1 VTDNLN
7 MGLCAS
13 AHEDIVEDVV
23 VQIAEKQPWAVIQKT
38 LSTGDLLLLSGFEWI
53 PQLTGRDKFFTE
65 ENRMW
70 TYVGFVYIKN
80 DTPFLIEL
88 ESKDTL
94 LRHMNG
100 DFKSGAVKLV
110 RAEDRIFKKK
120 AGESNDVN
128 YYTRG
133 CIRHLQNY
141 KQNKS
146 DKIAI
151 MKSINGLT
159 GKKFDRDMKNVFQAH
174 LAQGEFSTT
183 VVDESE
189 FFCTELVLMILEIYE
204 LLIKGTYNPLV
215 VTTED
220 FEKMQNLERGAFY
233 GAKIPINLDYGV
245 GVQWDKLLIHYDPAK
260 PMDAHCSKTL
270 EETESLELIDTK
282 DGEKLLKMG
291 EKAANDAINFDKEQ
305 KFDEASELY
314 KKAIGCLNQY
324 IIMDKYFREA
334 ETGPFLTSFNET
346 EYNRALNLLQKY
358 RRRHLIV
365 SHPTHMTTEEKKFD
379 LELEE
384 KVELKDWQ
392 KERNLTA
399 ADKLQH
405 RTDDLIENIGDKIW
419 GLFGSKKPKSKWSEL
434 LGKTGEDGEDNDD
447 EQDGDAKEKAEKP
460 KKIYNNPL
468 LAKMRA
474 KGLLKK
480 KMSSTVTE
488 LVNSARLEKY
498 ESNSSGGGTEG
509 SMPTSALEND
519 KKKIEEDN
527 NNSNNGGIEGLTSTS
542 ALENDKKKV
551 PVTPKQGTGGEGKK
565 SSGAG
570 KKSLGASKKKS
581 SAGEKISSAG
591 EKISSTGK
599 VVSNTGKKTQNNSPG
614 GKKSSDKG
622 AGKKLS
628 SAGIK
633 RNSTSGGKSAGG
645 KTKSGGGG
653 GKKKSS

>member
-1 VTDNLN
+1 

-245 GVQWDKLLIHYDPAK
+245 GVQWDKLLIQYDPAK

-324 IIMDKYFREA
+324 VIMDKYFREA

-365 SHPTHMTTEEKKFD
+365 SHPTHMTTEEKNFD

-384 KVELKDWQ
+384 KAELKDWQ

-498 ESNSSGGGTEG
+498 ES
-509 SMPTSALEND
+509 
-519 KKKIEEDN
+519 K
-527 NNSNNGGIEGLTSTS
+527 
-542 ALENDKKKV
+542 
-551 PVTPKQGTGGEGKK
+551 
-565 SSGAG
+565 
-570 KKSLGASKKKS
+570 
-581 SAGEKISSAG
+581 
-591 EKISSTGK
+591 
-599 VVSNTGKKTQNNSPG
+599 
-614 GKKSSDKG
+614 
-622 AGKKLS
+622 
-628 SAGIK
+628 
-633 RNSTSGGKSAGG
+633 
-645 KTKSGGGG
+645 
-653 GKKKSS
+653 